1 MAPVDSPSG
10 GDRRAALDIF
20 KGRLMHQHGRG
31 VEEFVEAKIGQLLRQ
46 KAITPTD
53 LTQLEDSARDLARS
67 ARDRRIAERNS
78 RQGSEVG
85 SELGSRSVGGGP
97 QGGGGSEVGS
107 RPASVATSRPEAARN
122 EGQPKSGK
130 GQSATMGSGRES
142 RAKDQWDLI
151 IRYDKRNFETEEAKK
166 ALAKRGVTHTY
177 RQDLDQQMARAFER
191 QHEQLRERERDRQ
204 AMVAEQ
210 KKVDQEVRLE
220 EQERLRKVQVMKDAQ
235 ERARVERV
243 RADEKEALR
252 RKRER
257 DHLLEQ
263 VRREEVEDAEREKIR
278 KEQQRR
284 GAKEIV
290 ASMKDQMDTINRR
303 KMEEAREDRLMAER
317 YLKDQDAKEQ
327 AREAAAQA
335 RKDHL
340 EKIYNNMGKGLLAE
354 KENKEKADE
363 LAMIRAQEALEK
375 KHIDEQTHKR
385 DLTARRVTEM
395 KEVRAKQIEEKK
407 GRFEVERQEARQQG
421 EIFVRQAKQA
431 AVEDRE
437 MVQRRREQRRI
448 LDTHLAKQILEN
460 RTRKD
465 ELEKAMP
472 HLARREV
479 EINQSI
485 FREMKRDGF
494 DLAETEK
501 YMLR

>member
-1 MAPVDSPSG
+1 MAPSSRGGDSPSG

-20 KGRLMHQHGRG
+20 KGRLMHQHGQG
-31 VEEFVEAKIGQLLRQ
+31 VEEFVEAQIAHLMRQ

-53 LTQLEDSARDLARS
+53 LTRLEDSTRDLART

-85 SELGSRSVGGGP
+85 SSVGGGR
-97 QGGGGSEVGS
+97 GGGGSEVGS
-107 RPASVATSRPEAARN
+107 RPASVATSRGN
-122 EGQPKSGK
+122 EGRETPGLPKSVK
-130 GQSATMGSGRES
+130 GRETPGGSGRES

-151 IRYDKRNFETEEAKK
+151 IRFDKRNFETEEAKK
-166 ALAKRGVTHTY
+166 AMAKRGVTHTY
-177 RQDLDQQMARAFER
+177 RQDLDQQMARAFEK

-204 AMVAEQ
+204 AMVQEQ
-210 KKVDQEVRLE
+210 KKVDVELKQE
-220 EQERLRKVQVMKDAQ
+220 EQERQRKVQVMKDAQ
-235 ERARVERV
+235 ERARVERL
-243 RADEKEALR
+243 RADEKEAMR
-252 RKRER
+252 RARER

-263 VRREEVEDAEREKIR
+263 VKREEIEDAEREKIR

-290 ASMKDQMDTINRR
+290 ASMKEQMDMINSR

-317 YLKDQDAKEQ
+317 YLRDQDAKEQ
-327 AREAAAQA
+327 ARDAAAQA

-340 EKIYNNMGKGLLAE
+340 EKIYNNMGKGLQAARE
-354 KENKEKADE
+354 DREKADE
-363 LAMIRAQEALEK
+363 VAMIRAQEALET
-375 KHIDEQTHKR
+375 KHQAEQANKR
-385 DLTARRVTEM
+385 SLTARRVTEM
-395 KEVRAKQIEEKK
+395 KDVRAVQIEEKK
-407 GRFEVERQEARQQG
+407 SRMEVERQEQMNQG
-421 EIFVRQAKQA
+421 QIFIRQANQA

-448 LDTHLAKQILEN
+448 LDTHLAKQIMEN
-460 RTRKD
+460 RGRKD

-485 FREMKRDGF
+485 FREMRRDGF
-494 DLAETEK
+494 DLAETDK